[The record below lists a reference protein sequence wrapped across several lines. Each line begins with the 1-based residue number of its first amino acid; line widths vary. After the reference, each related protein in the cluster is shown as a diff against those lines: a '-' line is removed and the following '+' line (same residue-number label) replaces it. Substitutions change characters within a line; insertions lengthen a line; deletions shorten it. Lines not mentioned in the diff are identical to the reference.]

1 MMNDEIK
8 DLLVIL
14 GFEKSIRAI
23 PLMKEVRRNF
33 LKLAILKHP
42 DKPGGVKADF
52 QKLKDAYDR
61 IGKLIE
67 ETEQDDLND
76 TEETVAR
83 KLFRETNFEK
93 INLYSVTI
101 AILTSQADAWEKVL
115 MESYGVPTEGKD
127 KSNGKKFTIESL
139 GSDSDKGSSIYVTL
153 WKKEKVNRSTL
164 LIDAKRN
171 QSKSIQY
178 VEEHL
183 PVLYE
188 KVVEISPAPAMLP
201 EVPKAR
207 KNVSK
212 SGLKSRKRSSSID
225 PMILSLKVKDVSCRD
240 CLSKF
245 TNTVE
250 LNKHRLYSHEENFHP
265 CNECEFKGKNNE
277 ELKKHIENAHILL
290 QHLEVQSIDLNTETI
305 SATPIAPSF
314 HPCVT

>member
-1 MMNDEIK
+1 MNDEIK

-23 PLMKEVRRNF
+23 QLMKDVRRNF

-115 MESYGVPTEGKD
+115 MENYGVPTEGKD

-171 QSKSIQY
+171 QTKSIQY
-178 VEEHL
+178 VEEQL
-183 PVLYE
+183 PVLCE

-201 EVPKAR
+201 EVPKT
-207 KNVSK
+207 KNP
-212 SGLKSRKRSSSID
+212 SSSQVWQ
-225 PMILSLKVKDVSCRD
+225 L
-240 CLSKF
+240 
-245 TNTVE
+245 
-250 LNKHRLYSHEENFHP
+250 
-265 CNECEFKGKNNE
+265 
-277 ELKKHIENAHILL
+277 
-290 QHLEVQSIDLNTETI
+290 
-305 SATPIAPSF
+305 
-314 HPCVT
+314 